1 MSSGSSGLLATAV
14 AGLGWSGDLVV
25 LDGHAPAADA
35 LRAAEASA
43 AAWFVVAR
51 FGGWVFYAWSRDEL
65 LARLSAPGARLDQPL
80 DEFLQLHEHEA
91 SLRVDHRSE
100 APPIDRPDERP
111 PSARRYVEVD
121 AGGQPRAVG
130 GADVGAPAAGA
141 RRMRGRARGR
151 APAVGAEPPPAAGAE
166 PPPAAGAEQELLATA
181 PRTGPQE
188 DEGTT
193 PVRHPSIESA
203 APLLAGKPVTLVVDL
218 RREAAP
224 DTAGGPLSLG
234 EQAANWETL
243 DIGVTLVSAGIGF
256 TGGGSGTVTIRR
268 NQDSLA
274 AEIKGRV
281 KPGLA
286 PGSELDVHAQF
297 WLGTRCSGSAT
308 RRFVVAAEAAAPPPT
323 APAAP
328 IGAMSADPAAAKP
341 DLTVYITLFDPD
353 APGRMHWRLVTE
365 PFDALPARLD
375 GLINLGRDPRQEAV
389 ALFKDFAGLE
399 RGKHRRRIEGF
410 GERLWKRSPQ
420 VFKDAYWALVDH
432 YRRPLTIQFTS
443 DDPHLP
449 WELMRPSRPGEVQP
463 PLALQHAVARW
474 IGSYQGWLRN
484 QLPSGEMVVIAP
496 RYSSLSTR
504 LSLAEETAKAL
515 LAEYHATPVRG
526 TRDDLLALLE
536 QPPAGPVALLY
547 FTGHGLFDAES
558 AAASA
563 IKLEQGEQLAADEVD
578 RQEVTLGER
587 DGTVVFFNACEV
599 GATAGAIGEVGGWAN
614 AFLSRR
620 FRAFIAPLWAIDEE
634 DASLAT
640 KTLVARIVAERQ
652 PIGAALRDLRKE
664 FGEVSPTFY
673 SYLLYGDVT
682 ARFGA

>member
-1 MSSGSSGLLATAV
+1 MTAGIDLLGTAV
-14 AGLGWSGDLVV
+14 AGLGWSSDLVV
-25 LDGHAPAADA
+25 LDGHAPAAEA
-35 LRAAEASA
+35 LRAVEASSA
-43 AAWFVVAR
+43 GWAVIVR
-51 FGGWVFYAWSRDEL
+51 YGGSALYAWSRAEL
-65 LARLSAPGARLDQPL
+65 LARLTAPGARLKGPL
-80 DEFLQLHEHEA
+80 DEFLGLHEYEA
-91 SLRVDHRSE
+91 SQPVRGSADVQ
-100 APPIDRPDERP
+100 PIDRPGTRA
-111 PSARRYVEVD
+111 PSALRYVEVD

-130 GADVGAPAAGA
+130 GADVPALAA
-141 RRMRGRARGR
+141 SQRRMRGRTRGR
-151 APAVGAEPPPAAGAE
+151 SPAAAAEPPPAAGAE
-166 PPPAAGAEQELLATA
+166 HEPLAAA
-181 PRTGPQE
+181 PHTGPQE

-203 APLLAGKPVTLVVDL
+203 APLVAGKPVTLVIDL
-218 RREAAP
+218 RREASP
-224 DTAGGPLSLG
+224 ETAGGPLSLG

-256 TGGGSGTVTIRR
+256 ADGGTGTVTIRR
-268 NQDSLA
+268 NQDSVA
-274 AEIKGRV
+274 AEVKGRV
-281 KPGLA
+281 RPGLA
-286 PGSELDVHAQF
+286 PDAELDVHAQF

-308 RRFVVAAEAAAPPPT
+308 RRFVVAAAAAAPPPT

-341 DLTVYITLFDPD
+341 DLTVYITLFDPE

-365 PFDALPARLD
+365 TFDALPAKLD
-375 GLINLGRDPRQEAV
+375 GIINLGRDPRQEAV

-432 YRRPLTIQFTS
+432 YQRPLTIQFTS

-484 QLPSGEMVVIAP
+484 QLPTGAMVVIAP

-504 LSLAEETAKAL
+504 LSLAEETAKRL
-515 LAEYHATPVRG
+515 LDDYHATPVPG

-536 QPPAGPVALLY
+536 HPPAGPVALLY

-563 IKLEQGEQLAADEVD
+563 IKLEHGEQLAADEVD
-578 RQEVTLGER
+578 RQEVMLGER

-640 KTLVARIVAERQ
+640 KTLVSRIVADRQ